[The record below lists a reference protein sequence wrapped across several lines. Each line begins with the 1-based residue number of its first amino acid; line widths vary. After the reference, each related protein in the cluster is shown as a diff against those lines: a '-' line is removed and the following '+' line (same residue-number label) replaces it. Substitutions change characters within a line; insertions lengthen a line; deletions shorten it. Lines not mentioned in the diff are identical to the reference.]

1 MKDQNG
7 KGPNGERWSARPMNR
22 LAVAVS
28 LRAPIRLQTVVVDAS
43 AGMWRKYCD
52 SRLRQ
57 FAAGR

>member
-7 KGPNGERWSARPMNR
+7 KGPNGERWSARPVNR
-22 LAVAVS
+22 LAAS
-28 LRAPIRLQTVVVDAS
+28 LRAPLRLDTVVVDSS

>member
-7 KGPNGERWSARPMNR
+7 KGPNGERWSARPVNR
-22 LAVAVS
+22 LTVL
-28 LRAPIRLQTVVVDAS
+28 LRAPIRLDTHVVDAS

>member
-7 KGPNGERWSARPMNR
+7 KGPNGERWSARSVNR
-22 LAVAVS
+22 LAAS
-28 LRAPIRLQTVVVDAS
+28 LRAPIRPATVVVDSS

>member
-1 MKDQNG
+1 MKHQNG
-7 KGPNGERWSARPMNR
+7 KGPNGERWSAAPMKR
-22 LAVAVS
+22 LTAS
-28 LRAPIRLQTVVVDAS
+28 LRAPIRLDTVVVDAS

>member
-7 KGPNGERWSARPMNR
+7 KGPNGERWSARPVNR
-22 LAVAVS
+22 PAAS
-28 LRAPIRLQTVVVDAS
+28 QRAPLRLDTVVVDSS